1 MIGRDSANTFSP
13 SSQSSIRAVC
23 EFTGETTKPGEARP
37 LNDLKTGERE
47 REQLTCLRFDFPPLI
62 ATIDPVVCLAG
73 REIIVIMIIIDGP
86 V

>member
-23 EFTGETTKPGEARP
+23 EFTRETTKPGQARP

-62 ATIDPVVCLAG
+62 ATIDSCCLSG
-73 REIIVIMIIIDGP
+73 RARDNCHHDYY
-86 V
+86 